1 MTKQKILQKKPVLK
15 NKKNSPNKMSGYG
28 VGMKISL
35 DLFSSIFVGTMIGLG
50 IDKFFS
56 TKPIF
61 LLIFLVLGII
71 AGFYNLYKSAQN
83 LNKND

>member
-1 MTKQKILQKKPVLK
+1 MTKQKVSDKLVLKDKKNTQKKI
-15 NKKNSPNKMSGYG
+15 SGYG
-28 VGMKISL
+28 VGMKMSL
-35 DLFSSIFVGTMIGLG
+35 DLFSSILVGIMIGLG
-50 IDKFFS
+50 IDNFFS

>member
-1 MTKQKILQKKPVLK
+1 
-15 NKKNSPNKMSGYG
+15 
-28 VGMKISL
+28 MKISL
-35 DLFSSIFVGTMIGLG
+35 DLFSSILVGAMIGLG
-50 IDKFFS
+50 IDNFFS

>member
-1 MTKQKILQKKPVLK
+1 
-15 NKKNSPNKMSGYG
+15 
-28 VGMKISL
+28 MKISL
-35 DLFSSIFVGTMIGLG
+35 DLFSSILVGSMIGLG
-50 IDKFFS
+50 IDNFFS

-83 LNKND
+83 LNKSD

>member
-1 MTKQKILQKKPVLK
+1 MTKQKISQKLVLK
-15 NKKNSPNKMSGYG
+15 NKKNSPKKISGYG
-28 VGMKISL
+28 TGMKISL
-35 DLFSSIFVGTMIGLG
+35 DLFSSIFVGTMVGLG
-50 IDKFFS
+50 IDNFFS

-71 AGFYNLYKSAQN
+71 TGFYNLYKSVQN

>member
-1 MTKQKILQKKPVLK
+1 MTKHKISDKSLVK
-15 NKKNSPNKMSGYG
+15 NKKSSSKKVSGYG
-28 VGMKISL
+28 IGMKISL
-35 DLFSSIFVGTMIGLG
+35 DLFSSILVGTMIGLG
-50 IDKFFS
+50 IDNFFS

>member
-1 MTKQKILQKKPVLK
+1 MTKQKISHKLVLK
-15 NKKNSPNKMSGYG
+15 NKNNTPKKISGYG
-28 VGMKISL
+28 IGMKMSL
-35 DLFSSIFVGTMIGLG
+35 DLFSSVFVGTMIGLG
-50 IDKFFS
+50 MDNFFS

-61 LLIFLVLGII
+61 FLIFLVLGII

>member
-1 MTKQKILQKKPVLK
+1 MTKQKISHKLSLK
-15 NKKNSPNKMSGYG
+15 NKKNTPKKISGYG
-28 VGMKISL
+28 IGMKISL
-35 DLFSSIFVGTMIGLG
+35 DLLSSILVGAMIGLG
-50 IDKFFS
+50 IDNFFS

-71 AGFYNLYKSAQN
+71 AGFYNLYKSAEN

>member
-1 MTKQKILQKKPVLK
+1 MTKQKISNKLVVKD
-15 NKKNSPNKMSGYG
+15 KKNNPKKISGYG

-50 IDKFFS
+50 IDNFFS

-71 AGFYNLYKSAQN
+71 AGFYNLYKSAQKID
-83 LNKND
+83 KNT

>member
-15 NKKNSPNKMSGYG
+15 NKKNAPKKMSGYG

-61 LLIFLVLGII
+61 LLIFLVLGLF

>member
-1 MTKQKILQKKPVLK
+1 MTKQKRSHKFVLK
-15 NKKNSPNKMSGYG
+15 NKKNTPKKMSGYG

-83 LNKND
+83 LNRND